1 MNFARR
7 TLLNSTSFDGLGL
20 HTGVPVK
27 LTVHPGENGIAFRYG
42 SSRTLATP
50 ENVTDTRRSTKLGE
64 IGTVEH
70 LMSALAG
77 LEVTDAEIELT
88 APEVPGMDGSAAPF
102 VEGLLQAGLTAGQ
115 EIELPSLYSRI
126 FLQELP
132 LKIAVGKGTG
142 HWRYEFETGE
152 RWPGSMHFESL
163 NIIDSYLS
171 EVAPARTFVLTEE
184 FPMIEQYGLG
194 KGLTKESVAI
204 LGDSG
209 YENETRFDDEPARHK
224 LLDMLGDLYLSGI
237 PARFLNVVGTRNG
250 HTANVKM
257 AAMMHQAVNA
267 KKAEC

>member
-1 MNFARR
+1 MNFTRR
-7 TLLNSTSFDGLGL
+7 TLSASISFDGLGL

-27 LTVHPGENGIAFRYG
+27 LTVHPGEKGIAFRYG
-42 SSRTLATP
+42 AVRTEAIP
-50 ENVTDTRRSTKLGE
+50 ANVTDTRRSTKLGE
-64 IGTVEH
+64 VGTIEH

-77 LEVTDAEIELT
+77 LEITDAEIELN
-88 APEVPGMDGSAAPF
+88 APEVPGVDGSAAPF
-102 VEGLLQAGLTAGQ
+102 VQGLLQGGTTELAQ
-115 EIELPSLYSRI
+115 VELPSLYSRI

-163 NIIDSYLS
+163 NIIDSYQS
-171 EVAPARTFVLTEE
+171 DVAPARTFVLTEE
-184 FPMIEQYGLG
+184 FPMIEQFGLG
-194 KGLTKESVAI
+194 KGLTKEFVTI

>member
-1 MNFARR
+1 VNYARR
-7 TLLNSTSFDGLGL
+7 TLLNSASFDGLGL

-27 LTVHPGENGIAFRYG
+27 LNVHPGENGIAFRYG

-77 LEVTDAEIELT
+77 LEITDAEIELT

-102 VEGLLQAGLTAGQ
+102 VKGLLQVGLTVGQ

-152 RWPGSMHFESL
+152 RWPGSMHFESM
-163 NIIDSYLS
+163 NIIDSYQS

-184 FPMIEQYGLG
+184 FPMIEQFGLG
-194 KGLTKESVAI
+194 KGLTKESVTI
-204 LGDSG
+204 LGDNG
-209 YENETRFDDEPARHK
+209 YENETRFFDEPARHK

-257 AAMMHQAVNA
+257 AAMMFEATNA
-267 KKAEC
+267 KKAGC